1 MSRRVVVTGVGL
13 VTPLGPTA
21 PSTWARLL
29 AGETAVRALR
39 PEDLPPVSGVKVGGK
54 GKGNAGEG
62 SSVLAPTHPPPTH
75 PSQEH
80 AAALRHLPCRIG
92 APVDIA
98 GLASLAHAPAWLAFG
113 PPPGATR
120 AAAFAVTAAAEAVAA
135 ARLDMRSLCPT
146 RVAVAV
152 GAGMPAV
159 RSAAALGASLAAQ
172 TPRPWPSAESV
183 ARLLASGPAAA
194 VAAALGIAGGPLD
207 APATACAAGASAVA
221 DAAAAI
227 AAGDA
232 DVALAGGTEAC
243 VDAVTIA
250 GFSR

>member
-1 MSRRVVVTGVGL
+1 MG
-13 VTPLGPTA
+13 A
-21 PSTWARLL
+21 P
-29 AGETAVRALR
+29 AGGGDGGASVAAGGSAACEWG
-39 PEDLPPVSGVKVGGK
+39 ESGGK
-54 GKGNAGEG
+54 GKETLGGA
-62 SSVLAPTHPPPTH
+62 SSRCASPTTHPPFST
-75 PSQEH
+75 QEH
-80 AAALRHLPCRIG
+80 AAALPYLPCRIG

-98 GLASLAHAPAWLAFG
+98 GLASLRHAPAWLVT

-120 AAAFAVTAAAEAVAA
+120 ASTFAVTAASEAVAA
-135 ARLDMRSLCPT
+135 ARLDIASLPPG

-159 RSAAALGASLAAQ
+159 RAAAALGAALSAHA
-172 TPRPWPSAESV
+172 PHPWPSAASV

-194 VAAALGIAGGPLD
+194 VAAALGITGGPLD

-227 AAGDA
+227 AAGEA
-232 DVALAGGTEAC
+232 DVALAGGAEAC

-250 GFSR
+250 VFSR